1 MPIRFFL
8 FLAIMAFCGLVTATN
23 AQASLKL
30 PASVKIDPAALE
42 FEPMCDPKIAAS
54 WRKAQ
59 VIEGVQIEASEHC
72 SPDNPYLIAAV
83 VKGTNNV
90 SMGTLMET
98 GLSPDAVIKT
108 DDIDGDGDP
117 DRITIKLEVIELN
130 GRTPDFEGV
139 LPTYD
144 IAPGIQ
150 PGAWVFAPKTSGM
163 STENFESLRAN
174 YLLRLPSPVIRVE
187 VGDIVQIVLENT
199 HYFPHTIHL
208 HGVDHPFSH
217 HEYNGG
223 KFGNDGVPQTSE
235 INLMPGER
243 RVYEFQPRQAGTMF
257 YHCHV
262 QTHTHLAMGLAG
274 MIIVEENRPNNWL
287 QTLNVGGGKVRHPSV
302 ASKEQFDQ
310 EYDLHY
316 HAMDKELTQII
327 QKYNDPRLIAREM
340 NRRYDLTDSTED
352 YYTLNGLSFP
362 YTLRESMIIAEP
374 DQNIKLRMLNSG
386 GELIAVHTHGHK
398 ATITHYDGIE
408 HNPVAQITRD
418 VFDMAPAQ
426 RLDLLLNTTNDG
438 LHNYGEG
445 AWLFHDHREK
455 GITTDG
461 MSEGGSMSMIAYKSY
476 LNDIG
481 MPIVAHGIDLSIYFT
496 KEYYERRVP
505 IWQDMDETASLGAP
519 GVRTGFSLETQSTL
533 YNLLGGFF
541 VGILIY
547 IAIVGRQKISAAMDN
562 AMSKVKGKKGGT
574 AND

>member
-1 MPIRFFL
+1 MPIRYFM
-8 FLAIMAFCGLVTATN
+8 AILAFCGIFTTTN
-23 AQASLKL
+23 GQASLKL
-30 PASVKIDPAALE
+30 PETVKVDPAALE
-42 FEPMCDPKIAAS
+42 FEPMCDPKIPAS

-59 VIEGVQIEASEHC
+59 VIEGVQIEASEQC

-83 VKGTNNV
+83 VKGTNNI
-90 SMGTLMET
+90 SMNTLMET
-98 GLSPDAVIKT
+98 GLSPDTVIKT

-130 GRTPDFEGV
+130 GRTPDFEGLV
-139 LPTYD
+139 PQFE
-144 IAPGIQ
+144 IAPGIT

-187 VGDIVQIVLENT
+187 VGDIVQIVVENT

-223 KFGNDGVPQTSE
+223 KYGNDGVPQTSE
-235 INLMPGER
+235 LDLMPGQS
-243 RVYEFQPRQAGTMF
+243 RVYEFQARQPGTMF

-287 QTLNVGGGKVRHPSV
+287 QTLNIGGGKVRYPSV
-302 ASKEQFDQ
+302 AVKEQYDQ

-327 QKYNDPRLIAREM
+327 QKYNDPRLIARDM
-340 NRRYDLTDSTED
+340 NRRYDLTDATED

-374 DQNIKLRMLNSG
+374 DQKIKLRMLNSG
-386 GELIAVHTHGHK
+386 GEFIAIHTHGHK
-398 ATITHYDGIE
+398 ATITHYDGVE
-408 HNPVAQITRD
+408 QNPAARITRD

-461 MSEGGSMSMIAYKSY
+461 MSEGGSMSMITYKSY
-476 LNDIG
+476 LDEIG
-481 MPIVAHGIDLSIYFT
+481 MPAVAHGVDLSIYFT
-496 KEYYERRVP
+496 KEYYQRKLP
-505 IWQDMDETASLGAP
+505 IWQHLDEAGTLGAP
-519 GVRTGFSLETQSTL
+519 GVRSGFNPETKTTL
-533 YNLLGGFF
+533 INLIGGFI

-547 IAIVGRQKISAAMDN
+547 LLITRRHNISGVMTNAIARIKSL
-562 AMSKVKGKKGGT
+562 KGGK
-574 AND
+574 ANG

>member
-1 MPIRFFL
+1 MPIRYFM
-8 FLAIMAFCGLVTATN
+8 AIFAFCGVFTATSV
-23 AQASLKL
+23 QASLKL
-30 PASVKIDPAALE
+30 PETVKVDPAALE
-42 FEPMCDPKIAAS
+42 FEPMCDPKIPAS

-59 VIEGVQIEASEHC
+59 VIEGVQIEASEQC

-83 VKGTNNV
+83 VKGTNNI
-90 SMGTLMET
+90 SMNTLMET

-108 DDIDGDGDP
+108 DDLDGDGDP

-130 GRTPDFEGV
+130 GRTPDFEGLV
-139 LPTYD
+139 PQFE
-144 IAPGIQ
+144 IAPGIT

-187 VGDIVQIVLENT
+187 VGDIVRIVVENT

-223 KFGNDGVPQTSE
+223 KYGNDGVPQTSE
-235 INLMPGER
+235 LDLMPGQS
-243 RVYEFQPRQAGTMF
+243 RVYEFQARQPGTMF

-287 QTLNVGGGKVRHPSV
+287 QTLNIGGGKVRHPSV
-302 ASKEQFDQ
+302 AVKEHYDQ
-310 EYDLHY
+310 EYDLQY
-316 HAMDKELTQII
+316 HAMDKELSQII

-340 NRRYDLTDSTED
+340 NRRYDLTDATED

-374 DQNIKLRMLNSG
+374 DQKIKLRMLNSG
-386 GELIAVHTHGHK
+386 GEFIAVHTHGHK
-398 ATITHYDGIE
+398 ATITHYDGVE
-408 HNPVAQITRD
+408 QNPAARITRD

-461 MSEGGSMSMIAYKSY
+461 MSEGGSMSMITYKSY
-476 LNDIG
+476 LDEIG
-481 MPIVAHGIDLSIYFT
+481 MPVVAHGIDLSIYFT
-496 KEYYERRVP
+496 KEYYQRKVP
-505 IWQDMDETASLGAP
+505 VWQHLDEAGTLGAP
-519 GVRTGFSLETQSTL
+519 GVRSGFNPETKITMM
-533 YNLLGGFF
+533 NLIGGFI

-547 IAIVGRQKISAAMDN
+547 LLITRRQNAAR
-562 AMSKVKGKKGGT
+562 AMANITARIKGLKGGK
-574 AND
+574 ANG

>member
-1 MPIRFFL
+1 MPIRYFMAI
-8 FLAIMAFCGLVTATN
+8 LAICGIFTTTS

-30 PASVKIDPAALE
+30 PPTVKVDPAALE
-42 FEPMCDPKIAAS
+42 FEPMCDPKIPAS

-59 VIEGVQIEASEHC
+59 VIEGVQIEASEQC
-72 SPDNPYLIAAV
+72 SPDNPYLIAAA
-83 VKGTNNV
+83 VKGTNNIT
-90 SMGTLMET
+90 MNTLMET
-98 GLSPDAVIKT
+98 GLSPDAIIKT

-130 GRTPDFEGV
+130 GRTPDFEGLV
-139 LPTYD
+139 PQFE
-144 IAPGIQ
+144 IAPGIT

-187 VGDIVQIVLENT
+187 VGDIVQIVVENT
-199 HYFPHTIHL
+199 HYFPHSIHL

-223 KFGNDGVPQTSE
+223 RYGNDGVPQTSE
-235 INLMPGER
+235 LDLMPGQS
-243 RVYEFQPRQAGTMF
+243 RVYEFQARQPGTMF

-262 QTHTHLAMGLAG
+262 QVHTHVAMGLAG

-302 ASKEQFDQ
+302 AVRENYDQ
-310 EYDLHY
+310 EYDLQY

-340 NRRYDLTDSTED
+340 NRRYDLTDATED

-362 YTLRESMIIAEP
+362 YTLRESMIITEP
-374 DQNIKLRMLNSG
+374 DQKIKLRMLNSG

-398 ATITHYDGIE
+398 ATITHYDGVE
-408 HNPVAQITRD
+408 QNPVAQITRD
-418 VFDMAPAQ
+418 VFDLAPAQ

-455 GITTDG
+455 GLTTDG
-461 MSEGGSMSMIAYKSY
+461 MSEGGSMSMITYKSY
-476 LNDIG
+476 LDEIG
-481 MPIVAHGIDLSIYFT
+481 MPVVAHGIDLSIYFT
-496 KEYYERRVP
+496 KEFYQRRLP
-505 IWQDMDETASLGAP
+505 IWQHLDDAATLGAP
-519 GVRTGFSLETQSTL
+519 GVRSGFNPETKTTL
-533 YNLLGGFF
+533 INLIGGFIA
-541 VGILIY
+541 GILIY
-547 IAIVGRQKISAAMDN
+547 ILITRRRSFSAVTAN
-562 AMSKVKGKKGGT
+562 AMARIKSLKGGK
-574 AND
+574 ANG

>member
-1 MPIRFFL
+1 MPIRYFIAS
-8 FLAIMAFCGLVTATN
+8 LAICSIFAATN

-30 PASVKIDPAALE
+30 PATVKVDPAALE
-42 FEPMCDPKIAAS
+42 FEPMCDPKIPAS
-54 WRKAQ
+54 WRRAQ
-59 VIEGVQIEASEHC
+59 VIEGVQIEASEQC

-83 VKGTNNV
+83 VKGTNNI
-90 SMGTLMET
+90 SMNTLMET

-139 LPTYD
+139 VPEFE
-144 IAPGIQ
+144 IAPGIK

-163 STENFESLRAN
+163 STENFESIRAN

-187 VGDIVQIVLENT
+187 VGDIVQIVVENT

-223 KFGNDGVPQTSE
+223 RHGNDGVPQFSE
-235 INLMPGER
+235 LDLMPGQK
-243 RVYEFQPRQAGTMF
+243 RVYEFQARQPGTMF

-287 QTLNVGGGKVRHPSV
+287 QTLNIGGGKVRYPSV
-302 ASKEQFDQ
+302 AVKEQYDQ

-316 HAMDKELTQII
+316 HAMDKELSQII
-327 QKYNDPRLIAREM
+327 QKYNDPRLIAYEM
-340 NRRYDLTDSTED
+340 NHKYDLTDSTED
-352 YYTLNGLSFP
+352 YFTLNGLSFP

-374 DQNIKLRMLNSG
+374 DQKIKLRMLNSG
-386 GELIAVHTHGHK
+386 GELIAIHTHGHH
-398 ATITHYDGIE
+398 AEITHYDGTE
-408 HNPVAQITRD
+408 HNPIARITRD

-438 LHNYGEG
+438 LHSYGEG

-461 MSEGGSMSMIAYKSY
+461 MSEGGSMSMITYKSY
-476 LNDIG
+476 LDEVG
-481 MPIVAHGIDLSIYFT
+481 MPIAAHGTDLSIYFT
-496 KEYYERRVP
+496 KEYYQRRLPV
-505 IWQDMDETASLGAP
+505 WQHMDEAGFLGIP
-519 GVRTGFSLETQSTL
+519 GVRSGFSFETKSTMT
-533 YNLLGGFF
+533 NLIGGFV
-541 VGILIY
+541 VGILVY
-547 IAIVGRQKISAAMDN
+547 LLIARRQKTWVTVTSAIARIKGLKG
-562 AMSKVKGKKGGT
+562 SKTNG
-574 AND
+574 

>member
-1 MPIRFFL
+1 MPIRYFM
-8 FLAIMAFCGLVTATN
+8 AILAFCGIFTTTN
-23 AQASLKL
+23 GQASLKL
-30 PASVKIDPAALE
+30 PETVKVDPAALE
-42 FEPMCDPKIAAS
+42 FEPMCDPKIPAS

-59 VIEGVQIEASEHC
+59 VIEGVQIEASEQC

-83 VKGTNNV
+83 VKGTNNI
-90 SMGTLMET
+90 SMNTLMET
-98 GLSPDAVIKT
+98 GLSPDTVIKT

-130 GRTPDFEGV
+130 GRTPDFEGLV
-139 LPTYD
+139 PQFE
-144 IAPGIQ
+144 IAPGIT

-187 VGDIVQIVLENT
+187 VGDIVQIVVENT

-223 KFGNDGVPQTSE
+223 KYGNDGVPQTSE
-235 INLMPGER
+235 LDLMPGQS
-243 RVYEFQPRQAGTMF
+243 RVYEFQARQPGTMF

-287 QTLNVGGGKVRHPSV
+287 QTLNIGGGKVRYPSV
-302 ASKEQFDQ
+302 AVKEQYDQ

-327 QKYNDPRLIAREM
+327 QKYNDPRLIARDM
-340 NRRYDLTDSTED
+340 NRRYDLTDATED

-374 DQNIKLRMLNSG
+374 DQKIKLRMLNSG
-386 GELIAVHTHGHK
+386 GEFIAIHTHGHK
-398 ATITHYDGIE
+398 ATITHYDGVE
-408 HNPVAQITRD
+408 QNPAARITRD

-461 MSEGGSMSMIAYKSY
+461 MSEGGSMSMITYKSY
-476 LNDIG
+476 LDEIG
-481 MPIVAHGIDLSIYFT
+481 MPAVAHGIDLSIYFT
-496 KEYYERRVP
+496 KEYYQRKLP
-505 IWQDMDETASLGAP
+505 IWQHLDEAGTLGAP
-519 GVRTGFSLETQSTL
+519 GVRSGFNPETKTTL
-533 YNLLGGFF
+533 INLIGGFI

-547 IAIVGRQKISAAMDN
+547 LLITRRHNISGVMTTAIARIKSL
-562 AMSKVKGKKGGT
+562 KGGK
-574 AND
+574 ANG

>member
-1 MPIRFFL
+1 MPIRYFMAILAFSSIFF
-8 FLAIMAFCGLVTATN
+8 AVS

-30 PASVKIDPAALE
+30 PATVKVDPAALE
-42 FEPMCDPKIAAS
+42 FEPMCDPKISPS

-59 VIEGVQIEASEHC
+59 VIEGVKIEASEQC
-72 SPDNPYLIAAV
+72 SPDNPHLIAAV
-83 VKGTNNV
+83 VKGTNNI

-98 GLSPDAVIKT
+98 GLSPDTIIKT
-108 DDIDGDGDP
+108 DDMDGDGDP
-117 DRITIKLEVIELN
+117 DRITIKLEIIELN

-139 LPTYD
+139 IPTFD

-174 YLLRLPSPVIRVE
+174 SLLRLPSPVIRVE

-217 HEYNGG
+217 HEYGG
-223 KFGNDGVPQTSE
+223 GDKYGNDGVPQTSE
-235 INLMPGER
+235 INLLPGER
-243 RVYEFQPRQAGTMF
+243 RVYEFQARQPGTMF

-287 QTLNVGGGKVRHPSV
+287 QTLNIGGGKVRHPSV
-302 ASKEQFDQ
+302 AIKEQFDQ
-310 EYDLHY
+310 EYDLQY
-316 HAMDKELTQII
+316 HAMDKQLHEII
-327 QKYNDPRLIAREM
+327 QKYNDPRLIARDM

-352 YYTLNGLSFP
+352 YFTLNGLSFP

-374 DQNIKLRMLNSG
+374 NQKIKLRMLNSG
-386 GELIAVHTHGHK
+386 GEMVAIHTHGHK
-398 ATITHYDGIE
+398 ATITHYDGVE
-408 HNPVAQITRD
+408 HNPAAQITRD

-426 RLDLLLNTTNDG
+426 RLDLTLNTTNDG

-476 LNDIG
+476 LNELG
-481 MPIVAHGIDLSIYFT
+481 LPKVAHGIDLSVYFT
-496 KEYYERRVP
+496 KEYYQRKIP
-505 IWQDMDETASLGAP
+505 IWQDIGQNGSLGAA
-519 GVRTGFSLETQSTL
+519 GARSGMDLETRTTML
-533 YNLLGGFF
+533 NLISGFF

-547 IAIVGRQKISAAMDN
+547 LIVARQQQVKSIVTSAV
-562 AMSKVKGKKGGT
+562 SKLKGFKGSK

>member
-1 MPIRFFL
+1 MPIRNL
-8 FLAIMAFCGLVTATN
+8 MAVLAACCIVLPVN
-23 AQASLKL
+23 VLASLKL
-30 PASVKIDPAALE
+30 PETIKVNPAALDA
-42 FEPMCDPKIAAS
+42 EPICDPKISPS

-59 VIEGVQIEASEHC
+59 VIEGVKIEASEIC
-72 SPDNPYLIAAV
+72 SPDNPHLIAAV
-83 VKGTNNV
+83 VKGTNNI
-90 SMGTLMET
+90 SMATLMET
-98 GLSPDAVIKT
+98 DLSPDTIIKT

-117 DRITIKLEVIELN
+117 DRIVIKLEVIELN

-139 LPTYD
+139 IPTFD

-163 STENFESLRAN
+163 STENFESIRAN
-174 YLLRLPSPVIRVE
+174 SLLRLPSPVIRVE

-217 HEYNGG
+217 HEYGSG
-223 KFGNDGVPQTSE
+223 KHGNDGVTQTSE

-287 QTLNVGGGKVRHPSV
+287 QTLNVGGGHVRHPSV
-302 ASKEQFDQ
+302 AVKEQYDM

-316 HAMDKELTQII
+316 HAMDKELTSII

-362 YTLRESMIIAEP
+362 YTLRESMIIVEP
-374 DQNIKLRMLNSG
+374 DQKIKLRMLNSG
-386 GELIAVHTHGHK
+386 GEFMAVHTHGHK
-398 ATITHYDGIE
+398 ATITHYDGVE
-408 HNPVAQITRD
+408 QNPAAQITRD

-438 LHNYGEG
+438 LHSYGAG

-476 LNDIG
+476 LDDIG
-481 MPIVAHGIDLSIYFT
+481 LPKVAHGIDLSVYFT
-496 KEYYERRVP
+496 KEYYERRLP
-505 IWQDMDETASLGAP
+505 IWQDLDEAGSLGAP
-519 GVRTGFSLETQSTL
+519 GVRSGMDAETQETVT
-533 YNLLGGFF
+533 NLIIGFII
-541 VGILIY
+541 GLLIY
-547 IAIVGRQKISAAMDN
+547 IVFARKQHIKGAAAVIV
-562 AMSKVKGKKGGT
+562 SKLKGSKGSKT
-574 AND
+574 NE

>member
-1 MPIRFFL
+1 MPIRYFIAILAFSSIFF
-8 FLAIMAFCGLVTATN
+8 AVNT
-23 AQASLKL
+23 QASLKL
-30 PASVKIDPAALE
+30 PATVKVDPAALE
-42 FEPMCDPKIAAS
+42 FEPMCDPKISPS

-59 VIEGVQIEASEHC
+59 VIEGVKIEASEQC
-72 SPDNPYLIAAV
+72 SPDNPHLIAAV

-90 SMGTLMET
+90 SMDTLMKS
-98 GLSPDAVIKT
+98 GLSPDAIIKT

-117 DRITIKLEVIELN
+117 DRITIKLEIIELN

-139 LPTYD
+139 IPTFD

-174 YLLRLPSPVIRVE
+174 SLLRLPSPVIRVE

-223 KFGNDGVPQTSE
+223 KYGNDGVPQTSE

-243 RVYEFQPRQAGTMF
+243 RVYEIQPRQPGTMF

-302 ASKEQFDQ
+302 AIKEQFDQ
-310 EYDLHY
+310 EYDLQY
-316 HAMDKELTQII
+316 HAMDKELHEII
-327 QKYNDPRLIAREM
+327 QKYNDPRLIARDM

-352 YYTLNGLSFP
+352 YFTLNGLSFP

-374 DQNIKLRMLNSG
+374 NQKIKLRMLNSG
-386 GELIAVHTHGHK
+386 GEMVAIHTHGHK
-398 ATITHYDGIE
+398 ATITHYDGVE
-408 HNPVAQITRD
+408 HNPAAQITRD

-426 RLDLLLNTTNDG
+426 RLDLTLNTTNDG

-476 LNDIG
+476 LNELG
-481 MPIVAHGIDLSIYFT
+481 LPKVAHGIDLSVFFT
-496 KEYYERRVP
+496 KEYYQRRIP
-505 IWQDMDETASLGAP
+505 IWQDLDQTSSLGAA
-519 GVRTGFSLETQSTL
+519 GVRSGMDSETRTTMLNLVSGFL
-533 YNLLGGFF
+533 

-547 IAIVGRQKISAAMDN
+547 LVIARRQQAKAAMTS
-562 AMSKVKGKKGGT
+562 AISRLKGLKGSK